1 MAPLLQRIALLAVL
15 PLLAHCAGAPRLVGI
30 EPSHALPPPE
40 STRIEQAVLDLQDI
54 DPSATMLRLVDQN
67 ALAFAYRAVSAE
79 ATQRTLDLQYYI
91 WRDDM
96 TGRLLTAE
104 MIRAAERGVRVRL
117 LVDDMDAR
125 VKHDTFAVLD
135 QHPQIEVR
143 IFNPFFNRH
152 GRLATAVE
160 YLTRGHR
167 LSYRMHN
174 KAWIADNRLAIVGG
188 RNIGDEYFGA
198 SRESNFSDLD
208 VVLTGPVVTDV
219 SRQFDDYWNS
229 RYAVP
234 IERFKTR
241 RKPPAT
247 LRQMIDDANS
257 RRERIDGSAYIA
269 ALSDPERRAELIAN
283 APPPLKVSDAVLLVD
298 DPLKPS
304 GKLANDQASR
314 VLAGIRTRLGEAQRE
329 VRIISPYF
337 VPGKGGAK
345 ALADDAER
353 GIDVRVLT
361 NSLAA
366 TDVVAVHS
374 GYVRYRRGLLRSGVR
389 LFELKRNRSGPAAY
403 RDLSMLGS
411 AGASLHTKALV
422 VDRRWSFVGSMNLDP
437 RSTYINTEMGVMV
450 DSEELAQQLH
460 RQFDVNTTPERSY
473 RVVLEEGG
481 RLVWYD
487 RSGGV
492 ERRHT
497 REPDCGVLR
506 RLGVTLIGIFP
517 LESQL

>member
-1 MAPLLQRIALLAVL
+1 MAPLLQRIALLVVL
-15 PLLAHCAGAPRLVGI
+15 PLLAHCAGPPRLSGI

-40 STRIEQAVLDLQDI
+40 STRIEQAVLDLQEI
-54 DPSATMLRLVDQN
+54 DPGATVLRLVDQN

-79 ATQRTLDLQYYI
+79 AAQRTLDLQYYI
-91 WRDDM
+91 WRDDT

-125 VKHDTFAVLD
+125 VKHDTFVVLD
-135 QHPQIEVR
+135 QHPSIEVR
-143 IFNPFFNRH
+143 IFNPFFSRH

-167 LSYRMHN
+167 LNYRMHN

-188 RNIGDEYFGA
+188 RNVGDEYFGA

-208 VVLTGPVVTDV
+208 VVLTGPIVADV

-229 RYAVP
+229 RYSVP
-234 IERFKTR
+234 IERFRTR
-241 RKPPAT
+241 RGFPVT
-247 LRQMIDDANS
+247 LEQMIDDANS
-257 RRERIDGSAYIA
+257 RRERIDGSKYIA
-269 ALSDPERRAELIAN
+269 ALSDPQRRAELIAH
-283 APPPLKVSDAVLLVD
+283 APPPLKIDEVQLLVD

-304 GKLANDQASR
+304 GKLADEQASH
-314 VLAGIRTRLGEAQRE
+314 VLAGIGSRLAGAQRE

-337 VPGKGGAK
+337 VPGKGGAQ
-345 ALADDAER
+345 ALARDAER
-353 GIDVRVLT
+353 GVDVRVLT

-366 TDVVAVHS
+366 TDVAAVHS
-374 GYVRYRRGLLRSGVR
+374 GYARYRRGLLRSGVK
-389 LFELKRNRSGPAAY
+389 LFELKRTRGSPGGD
-403 RDLSMLGS
+403 RDLSILGS

-437 RSTYINTEMGVMV
+437 RSTYINTEMGVMI
-450 DSEELAQQLH
+450 DSEELAEQLH
-460 RQFDVNTTPERSY
+460 RQFEVNTAPERSY
-473 RVVLEEGG
+473 RVLLEEGG

-487 RSGGV
+487 RSGGI

-497 REPDCGVLR
+497 HEPDCSVLR